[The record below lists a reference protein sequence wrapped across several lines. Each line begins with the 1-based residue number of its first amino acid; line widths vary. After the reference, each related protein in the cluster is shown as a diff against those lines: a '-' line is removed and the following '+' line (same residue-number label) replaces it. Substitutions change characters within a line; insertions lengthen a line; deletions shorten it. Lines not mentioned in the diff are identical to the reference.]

1 MEVNTIHLQGFGS
14 PQVIQLSFG
23 RSLTPTPRKN
33 TTPYFT
39 ESYSTSRGGHSL
51 VRQGTFFA
59 NAKAKALYLRKN
71 SALWVT
77 RR

>member
-33 TTPYFT
+33 TTLYFT
-39 ESYSTSRGGHSL
+39 ESYSTSRGHSL
-51 VRQGTFFA
+51 VRQGTFCA